1 MGGNYQTF
9 KNVPKT
15 ESEFHTLLQIDL
27 YTPLNIEI
35 EHLWTTLF
43 KANNMNTPLYL
54 ATLPSPGSCS
64 CGVVGGLLTEN
75 IALSKHSGAILF
87 FLSYKIFDPKK

>member
-1 MGGNYQTF
+1 
-9 KNVPKT
+9 
-15 ESEFHTLLQIDL
+15 
-27 YTPLNIEI
+27 
-35 EHLWTTLF
+35 
-43 KANNMNTPLYL
+43 MNTPLYL

-87 FLSYKIFDPKK
+87 FLSYKIFDPKKKKVNTEESREGLREI